1 MFSIKL
7 AGLER
12 NSITI
17 APAAVAYKRNLV
29 YKLHIM
35 KRKSLFPRS
44 KWDIFTH
51 LWLCALVFC
60 RIAPLG
66 AAPQTL
72 SLEEAV
78 EMAVVQSLSLQ
89 KTGIDVATAEFAAKS
104 TWSEIL
110 SVVNP
115 SLSLSYGDNLFSGD
129 GFQFD
134 KDNGRFSI
142 QTGVSV
148 SFNTGIPQ
156 TMRLTS
162 LAYQSQLLTYENA
175 RRVVER
181 DVTRTFYSRIAD
193 RNTLVN
199 RERALDMAEKQY
211 ERTRVSF
218 EYGLTSR
225 LEYLRSQLSVETARL
240 SLSQQE
246 ASYAAN
252 MRSFLSTLGL
262 EYDPELTLAGELNI
276 VKVDLDPEPLIQKYL
291 FQRLDILMQQ
301 QVIQRTELQVKQQT
315 FSPWLS
321 ASVQYQVGTGPAG
334 NQASVSAIP
343 WGADVSFVD
352 RLSAS
357 VTLTI
362 PINTWI
368 PGTSANRQLRSANE
382 TVEKA
387 RLDMQTIE
395 NNARN
400 EIRSLT
406 DSLRNSWFSIEIARL
421 QVEIAEQTYSLS
433 EEGFQQGVVE
443 TLTLEEN
450 RNSLSS
456 AQDQLLSAEHTYY
469 SNMLDLASALNIS
482 IQDLINIGRD

>member
-1 MFSIKL
+1 MM
-7 AGLER
+7 
-12 NSITI
+12 
-17 APAAVAYKRNLV
+17 RNL
-29 YKLHIM
+29 
-35 KRKSLFPRS
+35 LFSRS
-44 KWDIFTH
+44 NCGIFTH
-51 LWLCALVFC
+51 LWLSVLVFC
-60 RIAPLG
+60 GIAPLG

-72 SLEEAV
+72 SLEEAM
-78 EMAVVQSLSLQ
+78 EMAVAQSLSLQ
-89 KTGIDVATAEFAAKS
+89 KNSIDVATAGFAAKS

-115 SLSLSYGDNLFSGD
+115 SLLLSYGDNLFSGD

-134 KDNGRFSI
+134 KANGSFSI
-142 QTGVSV
+142 QAGVNI
-148 SFNTGIPQ
+148 SFNTGLPQ
-156 TMRLTS
+156 TIRLTS

-193 RNTLVN
+193 RNTRMN
-199 RERALDMAEKQY
+199 RERALELAEKQY
-211 ERTRVSF
+211 ERNRVSF

-225 LEYLRSQLSVETARL
+225 LDYLRSQLSVETARL
-240 SLSQQE
+240 SLNQQE
-246 ASYAAN
+246 AVYAAN
-252 MRSFLSTLGL
+252 MRNFLTTLGL
-262 EYDPELTLAGELNI
+262 DYDPEITLAGELNI
-276 VKVDLDPEPLIQKYL
+276 VKIDLDPEPLIQQHL

-315 FSPWLS
+315 FAPWLS
-321 ASVQYQVGTGPAG
+321 ASVQYQAGTAPAG
-334 NQASVSAIP
+334 NQPRVGATA
-343 WGADVSFVD
+343 WGADMQFAD
-352 RLSAS
+352 RLSTS

-362 PINTWI
+362 PINNWI

-387 RLDMQTIE
+387 RIDMQTIE

-456 AQDQLLSAEHTYY
+456 AQDQLLSTEHTYY
-469 SNMLDLASALNIS
+469 GFMLDLASALNIS
-482 IQDLINIGRD
+482 IQDLITIRED

>member
-1 MFSIKL
+1 MK
-7 AGLER
+7 R
-12 NSITI
+12 NS
-17 APAAVAYKRNLV
+17 
-29 YKLHIM
+29 
-35 KRKSLFPRS
+35 LFFRS

-51 LWLCALVFC
+51 LWLVVLVFC
-60 RIAPLG
+60 WIAPLG

-78 EMAVVQSLSLQ
+78 EMAVAQSLSLQ
-89 KTGIDVATAEFAAKS
+89 KTSIDVATAGFAAKS

-115 SLSLSYGDNLFSGD
+115 SLTFSYGDNLFSGD

-134 KDNGRFSI
+134 KENGRFRI
-142 QTGVSV
+142 QAGVSA
-148 SFNTGIPQ
+148 SFNTALPQ
-156 TMRLTS
+156 TMRITT
-162 LAYQSQLLTYENA
+162 LAYQIQLLTYENA
-175 RRVVER
+175 RRLLEGT
-181 DVTRTFYSRIAD
+181 VTKTFYNIIAS
-193 RNTLVN
+193 RNTLTN

-211 ERTRVSF
+211 ERTRVTF

-225 LEYLRSQLSVETARL
+225 LDYLRSQLNVETARL
-240 SLSQQE
+240 NLSQQE
-246 ASYAAN
+246 AVYAAS

-262 EYDPELTLAGELNI
+262 EYDPEITLAGELNI

-301 QVIQRTELQVKQQT
+301 QAIQRAELLVKQQT

-321 ASVQYQVGTGPAG
+321 ASVQYQAGTGPAG
-334 NQASVSAIP
+334 NQTSLGEAA
-343 WGADVSFVD
+343 WGSDIQFAD

-362 PINTWI
+362 PINNWI
-368 PGTSANRQLRSANE
+368 PGTIANRGLRSAND

-387 RLDMQTIE
+387 RLDLQTTE
-395 NNARN
+395 NTARN

-406 DSLRNSWFSIEIARL
+406 DNLRNSWFSIEIARL

-469 SNMLDLASALNIS
+469 GFMLDLASALNIS
-482 IQDLINIGRD
+482 IQDLINIRGD